1 MPKSEQIHWKFWYFL
16 KWNIADTEPI
26 SNKRLLWNILLILKL
41 NFVLKCFYGFKKE
54 RKKKLG
60 LRYGS
65 FGGGVLLLGIQNYV
79 DFCIEVNRFSG
90 NFDIFWNEIMPS
102 LFLINDFFEKFC
114 W

>member
-1 MPKSEQIHWKFWYFL
+1 
-16 KWNIADTEPI
+16 
-26 SNKRLLWNILLILKL
+26 
-41 NFVLKCFYGFKKE
+41 
-54 RKKKLG
+54 
-60 LRYGS
+60 
-65 FGGGVLLLGIQNYV
+65 LGIQNYV